1 MFIRTFIGFAILL
14 LVSQASVGAST
25 NPTNC
30 GEGTARCCEE
40 VRSVDNQRDIF
51 ALTCVVKD
59 SSRPGSVNDE
69 QCQSYSVPCA
79 SGYMPACCYIVSSVV
94 SDIN

>member
-1 MFIRTFIGFAILL
+1 MFIRAFIGFAILL

-40 VRSVDNQRDIF
+40 
-51 ALTCVVKD
+51 D
-59 SSRPGSVNDE
+59 SSQPGSVNDE
-69 QCQSYSVPCA
+69 QCQSYSEPCA
-79 SGYMPACCYIVSSVV
+79 SGYMPACCYIVSSVQYYYCEKPG
-94 SDIN
+94 SS

>member
-25 NPTNC
+25 SPANC

-40 VRSVDNQRDIF
+40 
-51 ALTCVVKD
+51 D
-59 SSRPGSVNDE
+59 SSQPGSVNDE
-69 QCQSYSVPCA
+69 QCQSYSEPCA
-79 SGYMPACCYIVSSVV
+79 TGYMPACCYIVSSVQYYYCEKPG
-94 SDIN
+94 SS